1 VFYWVEQTPD
11 FGVQAVALDE
21 TEHEDEESIDTW
33 IELLV
38 SNDVKIVA
46 PPLWQLVQPD
56 DSAPTRIAA
65 SYYAKSAKEA
75 GLDVITWTLERTPPG
90 LDGWYWQ
97 TLQSIEGGLVEGD
110 RLNLLYVLAFE
121 VEVLGVFSDW
131 PATTTFFANCF
142 QLGLRSS
149 SSPQI
154 PDLPNDNPGTPKLA
168 KHNIRK
174 CSPESPCNKCEGD
187 CNSDD
192 DCEGVSA
199 ITVIYV
205 YTVVKMFDQ

>member
-1 VFYWVEQTPD
+1 MFYWINNAPD
-11 FGVQAVALDE
+11 FGIQAVALDE
-21 TEHEDEESIDTW
+21 VEHEDEGSIDAW
-33 IELLV
+33 IDLLV

-56 DSAPTRIAA
+56 ESAPTRMAA
-65 SYYAKSAKEA
+65 SYYAKAAKAA

-97 TLQSIEGGLVEGD
+97 TLQGIDGGLVEGD

-149 SSPQI
+149 SGDVNGMPR
-154 PDLPNDNPGTPKLA
+154 LA
-168 KHNIRK
+168 KQDVRK
-174 CSPESPCNKCEGD
+174 CSPESPCGVCEGD
-187 CNSDD
+187 CNSND
-192 DCEGVSA
+192 DCKGVSS
-199 ITVIYV
+199 YS
-205 YTVVKMFDQ
+205 YLYSSRR